1 MEILNSVMMRDKQS
15 FIIYE
20 QLNRMDIKIEDNRV
34 INILKSK
41 KNSTYRFIRI
51 DLLFSSGIIN
61 DARKIFI
68 VTNGFKKAKDSL
80 RKGKIYEIVGAINLT
95 EINH

>member
-1 MEILNSVMMRDKQS
+1 MEILNSAMMRDKQS
-15 FIIYE
+15 FIKYE

-41 KNSTYRFIRI
+41 RNSTHRFIRT
-51 DLLFSSGIIN
+51 DLLFSSGIRN
-61 DARKIFI
+61 DTGQIFT

-80 RKGKIYEIVGAINLT
+80 RKGKIYEIVGVIDLT